1 MSSANSQNSDIAAAA
16 AATDDDVA
24 DAMVLMMVIHGHVKS
39 VVVSLSQHLNSCEWS
54 TLGRELGVTF
64 LLSQCAVLDQP
75 SDYFSVTSKIISYRA
90 RWPLTMDGFY
100 IWYKNERA
108 VLVQWRRINDLYV
121 ADIIL
126 AHSADKA
133 SC

>member
-1 MSSANSQNSDIAAAA
+1 VSSANSQNSDIAAA

-24 DAMVLMMVIHGHVKS
+24 DAMVLMMVILGHVKS

-64 LLSQCAVLDQP
+64 RLSQCAVLDQP

-90 RWPLTMDGFY
+90 RWPLTMDGFTFGTRTRGACWFSGVGLM
-100 IWYKNERA
+100 ICMWP
-108 VLVQWRRINDLYV
+108 I
-121 ADIIL
+121 
-126 AHSADKA
+126 
-133 SC
+133 